1 MALNEKEKNVL
12 TAGLVLAGMFLVILV
27 YLQFAFFSKDI
38 AGNQKKVA
46 TLTTETSG
54 LNKRYLEMTAFVQN
68 RKEVEAMRN
77 QLAAATRKLP
87 SEPESLEFLKELR
100 SSLERTGMK
109 QTRVAPKPFVP
120 RALYT
125 EMPYEVQGSARY
137 HEFGQFLN
145 LIECNP
151 RRFMRVNSFD
161 MKNSDSRP
169 TVHPV
174 VVGISTFIFNS
185 KSE

>member
-1 MALNEKEKNVL
+1 MALTEREKNVL
-12 TAGLVLAGMFLVILV
+12 SVGLILAGLCIAVFIYVHWALFSPQIRRNEATIKKTEETTRALEKELAGMKAFL
-27 YLQFAFFSKDI
+27 
-38 AGNQKKVA
+38 
-46 TLTTETSG
+46 
-54 LNKRYLEMTAFVQN
+54 QN

-77 QLAAATRKLP
+77 QLAVAARKLP

-100 SSLERTGMK
+100 ASLERTGMK

-125 EMPYEVQGSARY
+125 EIPYEVQGSARY

-161 MKNSDSRP
+161 IKNSGTRP
-169 TVHPV
+169 TIHPV
-174 VVGISTFIFNS
+174 TVGISTFMFN